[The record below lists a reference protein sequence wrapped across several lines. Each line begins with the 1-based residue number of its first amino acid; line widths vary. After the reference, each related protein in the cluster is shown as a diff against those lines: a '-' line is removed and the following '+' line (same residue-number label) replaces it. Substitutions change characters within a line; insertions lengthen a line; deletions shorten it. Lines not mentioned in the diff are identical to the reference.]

1 MNQNAGI
8 SEYPNTRT
16 VIDDLEFIG
25 SPDKSFTYLTTSL
38 PITSNFLNLCGSL
51 TFSFLYLFLFP
62 LLFFTW
68 ILPYLGFSFVI
79 EIPPLLIVTRG
90 PWLSSILERMQMRT

>member
-1 MNQNAGI
+1 MNQNTGI
-8 SEYPNTRT
+8 PEYPNTRT
-16 VIDDLEFIG
+16 VIDHLEFIG

-62 LLFFTW
+62 LLFLT
-68 ILPYLGFSFVI
+68 
-79 EIPPLLIVTRG
+79 PLLQKIRADNAPLAAAG
-90 PWLSSILERMQMRT
+90 DKLDAAGWDGEGR